1 MSLASAPA
9 TTILPTSLPDAAR
22 TFYGDVLGLV
32 FRGRDADGK
41 LLFALAGGSTL
52 ALIEKPAGSQADHTA
67 ISFEVADI
75 GASITELQSRGVVF
89 DDYDLPGLK
98 TVDHVCV
105 LGAEKAAWFKDP
117 DGSILCL
124 HEPLAH

>member
-22 TFYGDVLGLV
+22 TFYGDVLGLA

-41 LLFALAGGSTL
+41 LLFALAGDATP

-67 ISFEVADI
+67 IRPLDPLDRHGRQV
-75 GASITELQSRGVVF
+75 GKKNLTVLKITRIRS
-89 DDYDLPGLK
+89 
-98 TVDHVCV
+98 
-105 LGAEKAAWFKDP
+105 
-117 DGSILCL
+117 SS
-124 HEPLAH
+124 